1 MLDKSI
7 KEKNV
12 RFLVAA
18 NKRLGRALDPR
29 ANGAWLSKGACPN
42 YFWKN

>member
-18 NKRLGRALDPR
+18 NLANKTLGRALDPR
-29 ANGAWLSKGACPN
+29 ANGALLSKLIE
-42 YFWKN
+42 